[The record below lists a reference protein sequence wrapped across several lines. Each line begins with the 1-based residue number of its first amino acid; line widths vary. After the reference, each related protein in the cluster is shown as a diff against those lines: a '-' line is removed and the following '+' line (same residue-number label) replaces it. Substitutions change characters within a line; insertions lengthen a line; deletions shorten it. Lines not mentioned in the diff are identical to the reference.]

1 MDIWLL
7 KSNLWLSD
15 QVCVLAMGNLLLKSH
30 RQSVCTRKSAK
41 PGVSSVLSAF
51 SQFKGLAQ
59 VAESLTYEQPRP
71 GGLEAVRRVSAN
83 DVPRASGSQE

>member
-15 QVCVLAMGNLLLKSH
+15 QVYVLGVWNLLLKSY
-30 RQSVCTRKSAK
+30 RQPACTCKSAK

-51 SQFKGLAQ
+51 FTIQ
-59 VAESLTYEQPRP
+59 
-71 GGLEAVRRVSAN
+71 
-83 DVPRASGSQE
+83 RAGTSC